1 MALSGKL
8 EADIEIK
15 APAEKYFNIFKAQC
29 EHLPNISSSNIQGVD
44 LHEGDWDTHG
54 SVKLWKYTVEGREES
69 YKEKVEIDDENLS
82 VTLVG
87 LEGDVFKNYK
97 SWKATFQATPKGD
110 GSSVIKHILEYE
122 KLNQDVPVPNPYL
135 DFLVSITKDIA
146 SHLDN

>member
-15 APAEKYFNIFKAQC
+15 ASAEKYFNIFKSQC
-29 EHLPNISSSNIQGVD
+29 QHLPNISSSNLQGVD

-69 YKEKVEIDDENLS
+69 YKEKIEIDDENLA

-97 SWKATFQATPKGD
+97 SWKATFQATPKGE
-110 GSSVIKHILEYE
+110 GNSVIKHILEYE

-135 DFLVSITKDIA
+135 DFIVRISKDIA
-146 SHLDN
+146 SHLNN